1 MGSWTFVIIS
11 LMFLSGWMAFNRKVG
26 FDSYPFILLDLV
38 LSCVA
43 AVHGAVLLLAARR
56 THETTR

>member
-1 MGSWTFVIIS
+1 MIIS